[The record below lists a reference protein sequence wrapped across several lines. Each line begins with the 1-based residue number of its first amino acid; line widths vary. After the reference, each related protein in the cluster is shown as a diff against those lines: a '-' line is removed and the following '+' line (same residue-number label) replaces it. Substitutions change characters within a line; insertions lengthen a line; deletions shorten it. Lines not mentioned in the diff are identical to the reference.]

1 MMCIALCNGSSSQ
14 IFSASSI
21 VGTSIMSSP
30 ADADPESL
38 ARIITS
44 VMHSL
49 AGRARAGGSRNE
61 LSKLAQNFLNLL
73 IPDAA
78 KTSVLK

>member
-1 MMCIALCNGSSSQ
+1 M
-14 IFSASSI
+14 
-21 VGTSIMSSP
+21 
-30 ADADPESL
+30 
-38 ARIITS
+38 ITS